1 MSMKFTGERYIPDV
15 SGAIR
20 HEHLHRY
27 AWCVPLALGKDV
39 LDIACG
45 EGYGSAMLARSAK
58 SVCGVDIAEEAVDH
72 AREAYGAIPGLRF
85 LQGDAAA
92 IPLPDASVDLVVSFE
107 TIEHHDRHFEMLAE
121 IRRVLRP
128 DGILV
133 ISSPNRPV
141 YAEAEGQHNEF
152 HVKELDFHEF
162 DQVLSSQFPA
172 VAYFGQ
178 RLATGSSIYSL
189 KPDASRST
197 FTIFTDDGQDVAR
210 RPPLLAKPVYFIA
223 IAGARPEHIA
233 SCLGASALFSETED
247 LYLHH
252 RDVAAWAQTLD
263 QEHEQ
268 VKQRYGALVAEH
280 EEVAGWAKSLD
291 AEVNTLRAR
300 NDALRDALRRA
311 AAVADSG
318 IPPELFEAYKQA
330 MLERDQAVLRAGELQ
345 AALSLEQS
353 RLAASKRE
361 NEQVAAQRQ
370 KLEQELGLSR
380 QRLEALEIQHQ
391 ALLGRREQLE
401 QALSE
406 ARGEL
411 KLAQVAYQ
419 QALSRSAA
427 LEADLSQTRAAL
439 SLERAALAERRA
451 EIDAL
456 RNELA
461 DAMRRFDTLQNEY
474 EKNTSRVRDLVARL
488 HEVQSSLDAVEAERT
503 RLIALAGE
511 LRRDRDRLLKEREEM
526 ERWGRDIE
534 AKLADIG
541 RHIQGF
547 SGRQQDAA
555 EVGFRLVDEHARL
568 SLEHARLSGELARMH
583 QEHAALDA
591 RMASLNE
598 DHEKLRGQLVSR
610 TQEMADRDALIVVL
624 RDECARLHA
633 FAERLAGELADAR
646 HALDAMHASNSWR
659 VTRPLRRIK
668 VTAQSLRDRLR
679 LKRGAPQRLP
689 GRHPAVPSVHDRDAA
704 VVRDASAASTPA
716 PVMPELQDT
725 RFQTYHHPEVTVVIP
740 TYGKL
745 DVTAACLRSI
755 AAHPPQVPYEVLV
768 VEDASGDQAIHALR
782 SIEGLRYEVHPEN
795 LGFLRSCNRASE
807 LARGRY
813 LYFLNNDTEVTHG
826 WLDAMLEVF
835 ERLPDC
841 GMVGSKLVYPD
852 GRLQEAGGIIWSDA
866 SAWNYGRFDDPNR
879 SIYNYL
885 REVDYCSG
893 ASLLIRKDFF
903 EQLGRF
909 DEVYAPAYCEDSDL
923 AFKVRAAGKKVYYQP
938 ASVVVHH
945 EGVSHGTDTAAGV
958 KAYQVR
964 NQQTLQARW
973 TEVLRR
979 EHFPNGQ
986 SVMRA
991 RGRDKDRRMV
1001 LIVDHYIPQ
1010 PDRDAGSRTVMQFI
1024 DRFLEQGFRVKFWPE
1039 NLHFD
1044 PVYAPPLLQRGI
1056 EVMYGAEYAG
1066 GFERWMQENGVAL
1079 DYILL
1084 SRPHVALQ
1092 FIDIARKYSAAPL
1105 LYYGHDIHHLRLDH
1119 QLRLQPNDSDLRRE
1133 REKTA
1138 RQEFEVWVS
1147 VDAVYYPSE
1156 SEVAYV
1162 RQWLQAHAPQVR
1174 AHGVPA
1180 YAYNLDAEETVG
1192 DLRDRAGLIFV
1203 AGFAHGP
1210 NVDAAVWFVEEVFPR
1225 LLAQRPELKLG
1236 LVGSN
1241 PTNQVKALQSAAVEV
1256 TGFVSDE
1263 ELRLRYTKARV
1274 AIAPL
1279 RFGAG
1284 VKGKVIEAMAHGV
1297 PCVTT
1302 TTGAQGLD
1310 AGADNALRVGDTPEE
1325 QAQMILNLLAD
1336 DETWRRQVAVARDF
1350 VRKHYTAEAQW
1361 AALAREFDRSQTV
1374 TGVRA

>member
-1 MSMKFTGERYIPDV
+1 MKFTGERYVPDV

-27 AWCVPLALGKDV
+27 AWCVSLALGKDV

-58 SVCGVDIAEEAVDH
+58 SVCGVDLAEEAVGH
-72 AREAYGAIPGLRF
+72 ARKTYGEIPGLSF
-85 LQGDAAA
+85 LVGDAAA
-92 IPLPDASVDLVVSFE
+92 IPLLDASVDLIVSYE

-128 DGILV
+128 DGVLV
-133 ISSPNRPV
+133 ISSPNRPI
-141 YAEAEGQHNEF
+141 YSEAEGQHNEF
-152 HVKELDFHEF
+152 HVKELDFDEF
-162 DQVLSSQFPA
+162 DRVIRSQFPA
-172 VAYFGQ
+172 TAYFGQ

-189 KPDASRST
+189 KPHAAVPAP
-197 FTIFTDDGQDVAR
+197 TILADDGHEVSL
-210 RPPLLAKPVYFIA
+210 RPPVLANPVYFIA
-223 IAGARPEHIA
+223 VAAARTELIP
-233 SCLGASALFSETED
+233 SMPGASALFSESED

-252 RDVAAWAQTLD
+252 REVAAWAQALDQEHEALNQRYGALVREHEEVAAWAQTLD
-263 QEHEQ
+263 AK
-268 VKQRYGALVAEH
+268 VADRGALLA
-280 EEVAGWAKSLD
+280 S
-291 AEVNTLRAR
+291 LRA
-300 NDALRDALRRA
+300 
-311 AAVADSG
+311 
-318 IPPELFEAYKQA
+318 
-330 MLERDQAVLRAGELQ
+330 
-345 AALSLEQS
+345 EQ
-353 RLAASKRE
+353 
-361 NEQVAAQRQ
+361 
-370 KLEQELGLSR
+370 
-380 QRLEALEIQHQ
+380 
-391 ALLGRREQLE
+391 GRTK
-401 QALSE
+401 ANS
-406 ARGEL
+406 
-411 KLAQVAYQ
+411 
-419 QALSRSAA
+419 
-427 LEADLSQTRAAL
+427 
-439 SLERAALAERRA
+439 
-451 EIDAL
+451 
-456 RNELA
+456 
-461 DAMRRFDTLQNEY
+461 
-474 EKNTSRVRDLVARL
+474 
-488 HEVQSSLDAVEAERT
+488 
-503 RLIALAGE
+503 
-511 LRRDRDRLLKEREEM
+511 
-526 ERWGRDIE
+526 
-534 AKLADIG
+534 
-541 RHIQGF
+541 
-547 SGRQQDAA
+547 
-555 EVGFRLVDEHARL
+555 
-568 SLEHARLSGELARMH
+568 
-583 QEHAALDA
+583 
-591 RMASLNE
+591 
-598 DHEKLRGQLVSR
+598 
-610 TQEMADRDALIVVL
+610 
-624 RDECARLHA
+624 
-633 FAERLAGELADAR
+633 ERLAGELAVLR
-646 HALDAMHASNSWR
+646 GTLDAIYASRSWR
-659 VTRPLRRIK
+659 LTRPLRGLTIALRNLHLLHRGGGHTRQGAAPSDGRGG
-668 VTAQSLRDRLR
+668 VAGAQPTPTSPDLQSL
-679 LKRGAPQRLP
+679 
-689 GRHPAVPSVHDRDAA
+689 
-704 VVRDASAASTPA
+704 
-716 PVMPELQDT
+716 
-725 RFQTYHHPEVTVVIP
+725 RFQTYHHPEVTVIIP

-745 DVTAACLRSI
+745 EVTAACLQSI
-755 AAHPPQVPYEVLV
+755 AVYPPQVPYEVLV

-782 SIEGLRYEVHPEN
+782 GIEGLRYEVHPEN

-813 LYFLNNDTEVTHG
+813 LYFLNNDTEVTRG

-852 GRLQEAGGIIWSDA
+852 GCLQEAGGIIWSDA
-866 SAWNYGRFDDPNR
+866 SAWNYGRLDDPNR

-909 DEVYAPAYCEDSDL
+909 DEVYVPAYCEDSDL
-923 AFKVRAAGKKVYYQP
+923 AFKVRAAGKRVYYQP

-973 TEVLRR
+973 TEVLRH

-1001 LIVDHYIPQ
+1001 LIVDHYVPQ

-1024 DRFLEQGFRVKFWPE
+1024 DRFIEQGFRVKFWPE

-1056 EVMYGAEYAG
+1056 EVMYGTEYAG
-1066 GFERWMQENGVAL
+1066 GFQRWMQENGAAL

-1092 FIDIARKYSAAPL
+1092 FIDIARRYSAAPL

-1119 QLRLQPNDSDLRRE
+1119 QLRLQPNDRDLRRE
-1133 REKTA
+1133 REKIA
-1138 RQEFEVWVS
+1138 RQEFAVWAS

-1174 AHGVPA
+1174 AHEVPA

-1192 DLRDRAGLIFV
+1192 DLHDRAGLIFV
-1203 AGFAHGP
+1203 GGFAHGP

-1336 DETWRRQVAVARDF
+1336 DETWRRQVAAARDF

-1361 AALAREFDRSQTV
+1361 AALAREIDRSQTV
-1374 TGVRA
+1374 RGVSA

>member
-1 MSMKFTGERYIPDV
+1 MKFTGERYIPDV

-58 SVCGVDIAEEAVDH
+58 SVCGVDIAEETVDH
-72 AREAYGAIPGLRF
+72 ARKTYGAIPGLSF
-85 LQGDAAA
+85 LVGDAAA
-92 IPLPDASVDLVVSFE
+92 IPLLDASVDLIVSYE

-128 DGILV
+128 DGVLV
-133 ISSPNRPV
+133 ISSPNRPI
-141 YAEAEGQHNEF
+141 YSEAEGQHNEF
-152 HVKELDFHEF
+152 HVKELDFDEF
-162 DQVLSSQFPA
+162 DRVIRSQFPA
-172 VAYFGQ
+172 TAYFGQ

-189 KPDASRST
+189 KPHAAAPAP
-197 FTIFTDDGQDVAR
+197 TILADDGHEVSS
-210 RPPLLAKPVYFIA
+210 RPPVLAKPVYFIA
-223 IAGARPEHIA
+223 VAAARTELIP
-233 SCLGASALFSETED
+233 SMPGASALFSESED
-247 LYLHH
+247 LYMHH
-252 RDVAAWAQTLD
+252 REVAAWAQALDQEHEALNQRYGALVREHEEVAAWAQTLD
-263 QEHEQ
+263 
-268 VKQRYGALVAEH
+268 
-280 EEVAGWAKSLD
+280 AK
-291 AEVNTLRAR
+291 V
-300 NDALRDALRRA
+300 
-311 AAVADSG
+311 
-318 IPPELFEAYKQA
+318 
-330 MLERDQAVLRAGELQ
+330 
-345 AALSLEQS
+345 
-353 RLAASKRE
+353 
-361 NEQVAAQRQ
+361 
-370 KLEQELGLSR
+370 
-380 QRLEALEIQHQ
+380 
-391 ALLGRREQLE
+391 
-401 QALSE
+401 
-406 ARGEL
+406 
-411 KLAQVAYQ
+411 
-419 QALSRSAA
+419 
-427 LEADLSQTRAAL
+427 
-439 SLERAALAERRA
+439 
-451 EIDAL
+451 
-456 RNELA
+456 
-461 DAMRRFDTLQNEY
+461 
-474 EKNTSRVRDLVARL
+474 
-488 HEVQSSLDAVEAERT
+488 
-503 RLIALAGE
+503 
-511 LRRDRDRLLKEREEM
+511 
-526 ERWGRDIE
+526 
-534 AKLADIG
+534 
-541 RHIQGF
+541 
-547 SGRQQDAA
+547 
-555 EVGFRLVDEHARL
+555 
-568 SLEHARLSGELARMH
+568 
-583 QEHAALDA
+583 
-591 RMASLNE
+591 
-598 DHEKLRGQLVSR
+598 
-610 TQEMADRDALIVVL
+610 ADRDALLASL
-624 RDECARLHA
+624 RAEQGRPKAYS
-633 FAERLAGELADAR
+633 ERLAGELATLQGT
-646 HALDAMHASNSWR
+646 LDAIYASRSWR
-659 VTRPLRRIK
+659 LTRPLRGLTIALRNLHLLHRGGGGRTRQG
-668 VTAQSLRDRLR
+668 VAPSDGRGEVAGARPAPTSHDLQSL
-679 LKRGAPQRLP
+679 
-689 GRHPAVPSVHDRDAA
+689 
-704 VVRDASAASTPA
+704 
-716 PVMPELQDT
+716 
-725 RFQTYHHPEVTVVIP
+725 RFQTYHHPEVTVIIP

-745 DVTAACLRSI
+745 EVTAACLRSI
-755 AAHPPQVPYEVLV
+755 ATHPPQVPYEVLV

-782 SIEGLRYEVHPEN
+782 GIEGLRYEVHPEN

-826 WLDAMLEVF
+826 WLDAMLELF

-852 GRLQEAGGIIWSDA
+852 GRLQEAGGIVWNDA
-866 SAWNYGRFDDPNR
+866 SAWNYGRLDDPNR

-909 DEVYAPAYCEDSDL
+909 DEVYVPAYCEDSDL
-923 AFKVRAAGKKVYYQP
+923 AFKVRAAGKRVYYQP
-938 ASVVVHH
+938 ASVVIHH

-964 NQQTLQARW
+964 NQQILRARW

-1001 LIVDHYIPQ
+1001 LIVDHYVPQ
-1010 PDRDAGSRTVMQFI
+1010 PDRDAGSRTVMQFV

-1056 EVMYGAEYAG
+1056 EVMYGTEYAG
-1066 GFERWMQENGVAL
+1066 GFERWMQENGAAL

-1092 FIDIARKYSAAPL
+1092 FIDIARRHGAAPL

-1119 QLRLQPNDSDLRRE
+1119 QLRLQPNDRDLRRE
-1133 REKTA
+1133 REKIA
-1138 RQEFEVWVS
+1138 RQEFAVWAS

-1156 SEVAYV
+1156 SEVAYA

-1174 AHGVPA
+1174 AHEVPA
-1180 YAYNLDAEETVG
+1180 YAYNLDAEEMTG
-1192 DLRDRAGLIFV
+1192 DLHDRAGLIFV

-1225 LLAQRPELKLG
+1225 LLVQRPELKLG

-1241 PTNQVKALQSAAVEV
+1241 PTNQIKALQSAAVEV

-1336 DETWRRQVAVARDF
+1336 DETWRRQVAAARDF

-1361 AALAREFDRSQTV
+1361 VALAREIDRSQTV
-1374 TGVRA
+1374 RGVSA

>member
-1 MSMKFTGERYIPDV
+1 MKFTGERYIPVV

-72 AREAYGAIPGLRF
+72 ARKTYGAISGLSF
-85 LQGDAAA
+85 LVGDAAA
-92 IPLPDASVDLVVSFE
+92 IPMLDASVDLIVSYE

-133 ISSPNRPV
+133 ISSPNRPI
-141 YAEAEGQHNEF
+141 YSEAEGQHNEF
-152 HVKELDFHEF
+152 HVKELDFDEF
-162 DQVLSSQFPA
+162 DRVIRSQFPA
-172 VAYFGQ
+172 TAYFGQ

-189 KPDASRST
+189 KPHAAAPAP
-197 FTIFTDDGQDVAR
+197 TILADDGHEVSS
-210 RPPLLAKPVYFIA
+210 RPPVLAKPVYFIA
-223 IAGARPEHIA
+223 VAAARTELIP
-233 SCLGASALFSETED
+233 SMPGASALFSESED

-252 RDVAAWAQTLD
+252 REVAAWAQALD
-263 QEHEQ
+263 QEHEALN
-268 VKQRYGALVAEH
+268 QRYGALAKEH
-280 EEVAGWAKSLD
+280 
-291 AEVNTLRAR
+291 
-300 NDALRDALRRA
+300 
-311 AAVADSG
+311 
-318 IPPELFEAYKQA
+318 
-330 MLERDQAVLRAGELQ
+330 
-345 AALSLEQS
+345 
-353 RLAASKRE
+353 
-361 NEQVAAQRQ
+361 EQVAAWG
-370 KLEQELGLSR
+370 KGLN
-380 QRLEALEIQHQ
+380 
-391 ALLGRREQLE
+391 
-401 QALSE
+401 
-406 ARGEL
+406 
-411 KLAQVAYQ
+411 
-419 QALSRSAA
+419 
-427 LEADLSQTRAAL
+427 D
-439 SLERAALAERRA
+439 
-451 EIDAL
+451 
-456 RNELA
+456 ELA
-461 DAMRRFDTLQNEY
+461 T
-474 EKNTSRVRDLVARL
+474 ARE
-488 HEVQSSLDAVEAERT
+488 HINV
-503 RLIALAGE
+503 
-511 LRRDRDRLLKEREEM
+511 LR
-526 ERWGRDIE
+526 
-534 AKLADIG
+534 
-541 RHIQGF
+541 
-547 SGRQQDAA
+547 S
-555 EVGFRLVDEHARL
+555 
-568 SLEHARLSGELARMH
+568 
-583 QEHAALDA
+583 
-591 RMASLNE
+591 
-598 DHEKLRGQLVSR
+598 QL
-610 TQEMADRDALIVVL
+610 ADRDTLIEALRADLARQRQLLERVAGESAVARQHLELVL
-624 RDECARLHA
+624 RSRSW
-633 FAERLAGELADAR
+633 
-646 HALDAMHASNSWR
+646 AL
-659 VTRPLRRIK
+659 TRPLR
-668 VTAQSLRDRLR
+668 ALNLLLHGQMGMLRNRLR
-679 LKRGAPQRLP
+679 LRREARGQVAAQLRSPASGIQADALDITLP
-689 GRHPAVPSVHDRDAA
+689 H
-704 VVRDASAASTPA
+704 
-716 PVMPELQDT
+716 
-725 RFQTYHHPEVTVVIP
+725 YHEPLISIVIP
-740 TYGKL
+740 AYGKL
-745 DVTAACLRSI
+745 DITAQCLRSI
-755 AAHPPQVPYEVLV
+755 AAHPPRVPFEVIV
-768 VEDASGDQAIHALR
+768 AEDASGDPDIDRLAGVR
-782 SIEGLRYEVHPEN
+782 GLRYEKNPQN
-795 LGFLRSCNRASE
+795 LGFVRSCNRAAG
-807 LARGRY
+807 LTRGEY
-813 LYFLNNDTEVTHG
+813 LYFLNNDTEVTEG
-826 WLDAMLEVF
+826 WLDAMLDVF
-835 ERLPDC
+835 QHYPDC

-852 GRLQEAGGIIWSDA
+852 GRLQEAGGIIWQDA
-866 SAWNYGRFDDPNR
+866 SAWNYGRFDDPQR
-879 SIYNYL
+879 SIYSYL
-885 REVDYCSG
+885 RETDYCSG
-893 ASLLIRKDFF
+893 ASLLIRKALF

-909 DEVYAPAYCEDSDL
+909 DEIYAPAYCEDSDL
-923 AFKVRAAGKKVYYQP
+923 AFKVRAAGLKVYYQP

-973 TEVLRR
+973 TEVLRH

-1001 LIVDHYIPQ
+1001 LIVDHYVPQ
-1010 PDRDAGSRTVMQFI
+1010 PDRDAGSRTMMQFI

-1056 EVMYGAEYAG
+1056 EVMYGTEYAG
-1066 GFERWMQENGVAL
+1066 GFERWMQENGAAL

-1092 FIDIARKYSAAPL
+1092 FIDIARRYSAAPL

-1119 QLRLQPNDSDLRRE
+1119 QLRLQPNDRDLRRE
-1133 REKTA
+1133 REKIA
-1138 RQEFEVWVS
+1138 RQEFAVWAS

-1174 AHGVPA
+1174 AHEVPA

-1192 DLRDRAGLIFV
+1192 DLHDRAGLIFV

-1336 DETWRRQVAVARDF
+1336 DETWRWQVAAARDF

-1361 AALAREFDRSQTV
+1361 TALAQEIDRSQTV
-1374 TGVRA
+1374 RGVSA